1 MLDLSII
8 IISFNTKNVTQR
20 CLESLIAAIT
30 KTKGLATEIIV
41 VDNAS
46 SDQSVTMIKK
56 IKTSVEKKNGISFQL
71 IQSSQNLGFGKA
83 NNIGIEAATG
93 RYVLFLNS
101 DVIIDNVNFAALIYY
116 LNKNPQVGVATVSVR
131 LENGRLDWASHR
143 GFPTVWNAF
152 TYYSGLEKI
161 FSPWPLLSKFFG
173 GYHLTH
179 LDLNTIHEI
188 DSPNAAFYL
197 TRMSI

>member
-1 MLDLSII
+1 M
-8 IISFNTKNVTQR
+8 
-20 CLESLIAAIT
+20 
-30 KTKGLATEIIV
+30 
-41 VDNAS
+41 
-46 SDQSVTMIKK
+46 
-56 IKTSVEKKNGISFQL
+56 
-71 IQSSQNLGFGKA
+71 
-83 NNIGIEAATG
+83 
-93 RYVLFLNS
+93 
-101 DVIIDNVNFAALIYY
+101 
-116 LNKNPQVGVATVSVR
+116 SVR

-197 TRMSI
+197 TRMSILDEIGGFDTSFFMYGEDLDLSYRIKKLGYKIIYYPLFQVTHLKYQSGLKRGVKKTEVETKGHFYEAMKIFYDKYFAPQGGSLKNKLVHFFIDMKKKAS